1 MGMGN
6 AQQQNQ
12 VYFDPQTNQYYT
24 QSNPYG
30 AYGMPKNFLTGL
42 LQLGTKNEQKSPIN
56 DLVAKAMAAK
66 PNAPTLQSL
75 FPNMGNQSMMN
86 YQAPMQAPMMNP
98 MAGQYGAGRFLGGNS
113 MSSGMTSNAMN
124 TM

>member
-12 VYFDPQTNQYYT
+12 VYFDNGGYYT
-24 QSNPYG
+24 QTPLSMANPVSARKTYID
-30 AYGMPKNFLTGL
+30 ALNKVTTT
-42 LQLGTKNEQKSPIN
+42 QQVSPLN
-56 DLVAKAMAAK
+56 DLLAKAMAAK
-66 PNAPTLQSL
+66 ANAPTLQSL

-86 YQAPMQAPMMNP
+86 YQAPMQAPMVNP
-98 MAGQYGAGRFLGGNS
+98 MAGQYGAGRFLGNNS